1 MSPFED
7 QYGTSK
13 AAGHPDPRG
22 VPSSAAESSLS
33 SATSFE
39 GGERV
44 RWEYHNVSLARVP
57 GYGFGIAV
65 SGGRDNPHFV
75 NGEPS
80 IAISDVLRA
89 GPAEGKLQINDRVI
103 SANGLPLENVDYAT
117 AVQVL
122 RECGNSVNLVI
133 RRRVVLPSSGLEP
146 QTLRVTL
153 TKAKK
158 KDDYGIVLGCRIY
171 VKEVSNKSVAEKDGG
186 VQEGDVVLKIN
197 GSPAEGLTLKEA
209 RKLLEG
215 SKERLQLV
223 LRREGRSSGTQPGTD
238 QTARW
243 SSGHQFDANHKDAS
257 PNFVDVTGA
266 RPHWSNQNLYVQ
278 PPTRGDYRPPPPP
291 ERADEKNNLSRG
303 QAGRNRGPLLDISLS
318 QLDQPVGQPPSR
330 DADGTPPRPPP
341 PRVNEYG
348 SRRDKFDEDPL
359 ARRGKAP
366 ACDPRYVSF
375 QKEGGS
381 VGIRLTGGNRVGI
394 FVTAVQPGS
403 PASLQGLQA
412 GDKILKVNN
421 LDTRG
426 MTREEAVLLLLNLQD
441 QVHLVAQYCRDEYD
455 EIVASQKGDS
465 FYIRTHFSYESG
477 GKGELSFHVGEVFRV
492 VDTLHNGTVGSWL
505 VFRLGRNHQEIQK
518 GVIPN
523 RTRAEELSQAQ
534 QSQAKKEASAESSRG
549 SFFKRRSAR
558 RAKALC
564 KDHWEDVLCDGLS
577 KFPAYERVTLK
588 HPGFIR
594 PVVLFGPMADVAR
607 DKLLRDY
614 PDKYASPQLDGHL
627 EELPKSQK
635 ASGIIRLSAIK
646 EIIDKS
652 KHALLD
658 ITPSAVDRLN
668 YAQFYPVVVFMRA
681 ESKHTV
687 KELRSR
693 LARTPHHKSARKLY
707 DRALKLERLWG
718 HIFTST
724 VTLTSADMWYKKL
737 RETIEKQQQLSIWV
751 SESKPEE
758 AISDDFLFP
767 MTSRLSYASSPES
780 DLDLACPSEGRA
792 LGPEDRRLMRA
803 SSDPSVATQEDAF
816 AAPPQQPQPA
826 PPPYSSASPGSS
838 TVLLRAPRP
847 VSPFSHICLSPHM
860 VATGSSIAS
869 RVFLT
874 SPERTPTCCLQTS
887 LRLAT
892 PGLDTARAQKPA
904 QGKAFAH
911 VQRRQQRHRSGATL
925 ETNVVRP
932 ISSGC
937 SVLQTVPVSPAE
949 RLRGEVCSVG
959 TYGWPNPCGIPSA
972 DTYGS
977 KPRLLPEPPPQVDRG
992 SKPPRFS
999 RSAQERLFG
1008 SPGGWCFPAASFAPV
1023 TQPALSRPRKVHD
1036 RQRRLVAT
1044 ANERLFFY
1052 VFFSRDP
1059 TSSSKKKVL
1068 QTDHDEQERWIH
1080 EHPRKATTVTNPPT
1094 PTKRAAQ
1101 NIGLAGTPTWR
1112 SVASTVLGQ
1121 DSMGGGVTRWTKV
1134 GVRLV
1139 RPARSVLGTVYFL
1152 SPRVKANASIK
1163 KGEGGKKEGAA
1174 SAFLFAGGSRPPP
1187 LAPQVSDAPSRKGLT
1202 FPRLTPLGGTH
1213 PAPLCRLS
1221 DGRPVPPPK
1230 PAHYRPRPW
1239 SGGEEPGPPPYS
1251 SREGSNG
1258 YAPRPPPA
1266 PPSQHQPNGGPYLN
1280 LPHPPR
1286 AGVPPAGLLDLSNRE
1301 HRGSAFELYR
1311 KPEPRVAPGHAPY
1324 GPAHVAH
1331 GGLPEY
1337 ANIGCPEEAPAQEC
1351 PPGGEVVATASG
1363 VFGAAGGCLSSPETG
1378 VSIVVPQGAIP
1389 EGVSQE
1395 IFFKVCRDSS
1405 MLPPLDR
1412 DKGETLLSPLVMC
1425 GPHGLKFRL
1434 PVELRLPHCAALNPE
1449 SWSFALKSS
1458 DTPDG
1463 KPAEWQNVS
1472 LDNMEGVMSSHVE
1485 ENYVSVLV
1493 DHF

>member
-1 MSPFED
+1 MMEVERKRRLAAVVLALTIED
-7 QYGTSK
+7 EEDLTGLALVVVV
-13 AAGHPDPRG
+13 AAGEGRPAEKG
-22 VPSSAAESSLS
+22 AATSRYTLPGIGPAGARTARKGPLDSGYEPGFDGNVTRASRSRSECGFAGGFESSRRAFLATVGHWLGS
-33 SATSFE
+33 GVDGVHWLPEATPGRGGSHNAVSPGLERSEDGSRIGARGSRTLGIARGLGIRSHVFVATSIVADEGAPVGLRFTME
-39 GGERV
+39 MQCAIQFSKGGERV

-223 LRREGRSSGTQPGTD
+223 LRREGRSSGTQSGTD

-614 PDKYASPQLDGHL
+614 PDKYASP
-627 EELPKSQK
+627 
-635 ASGIIRLSAIK
+635 
-646 EIIDKS
+646 
-652 KHALLD
+652 
-658 ITPSAVDRLN
+658 
-668 YAQFYPVVVFMRA
+668 
-681 ESKHTV
+681 
-687 KELRSR
+687 
-693 LARTPHHKSARKLY
+693 
-707 DRALKLERLWG
+707 
-718 HIFTST
+718 
-724 VTLTSADMWYKKL
+724 
-737 RETIEKQQQLSIWV
+737 
-751 SESKPEE
+751 
-758 AISDDFLFP
+758 
-767 MTSRLSYASSPES
+767 
-780 DLDLACPSEGRA
+780 
-792 LGPEDRRLMRA
+792 
-803 SSDPSVATQEDAF
+803 
-816 AAPPQQPQPA
+816 
-826 PPPYSSASPGSS
+826 
-838 TVLLRAPRP
+838 
-847 VSPFSHICLSPHM
+847 
-860 VATGSSIAS
+860 
-869 RVFLT
+869 
-874 SPERTPTCCLQTS
+874 
-887 LRLAT
+887 
-892 PGLDTARAQKPA
+892 
-904 QGKAFAH
+904 
-911 VQRRQQRHRSGATL
+911 
-925 ETNVVRP
+925 
-932 ISSGC
+932 
-937 SVLQTVPVSPAE
+937 
-949 RLRGEVCSVG
+949 
-959 TYGWPNPCGIPSA
+959 
-972 DTYGS
+972 
-977 KPRLLPEPPPQVDRG
+977 
-992 SKPPRFS
+992 
-999 RSAQERLFG
+999 
-1008 SPGGWCFPAASFAPV
+1008 
-1023 TQPALSRPRKVHD
+1023 
-1036 RQRRLVAT
+1036 
-1044 ANERLFFY
+1044 
-1052 VFFSRDP
+1052 
-1059 TSSSKKKVL
+1059 
-1068 QTDHDEQERWIH
+1068 
-1080 EHPRKATTVTNPPT
+1080 
-1094 PTKRAAQ
+1094 
-1101 NIGLAGTPTWR
+1101 
-1112 SVASTVLGQ
+1112 
-1121 DSMGGGVTRWTKV
+1121 
-1134 GVRLV
+1134 
-1139 RPARSVLGTVYFL
+1139 
-1152 SPRVKANASIK
+1152 
-1163 KGEGGKKEGAA
+1163 
-1174 SAFLFAGGSRPPP
+1174 
-1187 LAPQVSDAPSRKGLT
+1187 
-1202 FPRLTPLGGTH
+1202 
-1213 PAPLCRLS
+1213 
-1221 DGRPVPPPK
+1221 
-1230 PAHYRPRPW
+1230 
-1239 SGGEEPGPPPYS
+1239 
-1251 SREGSNG
+1251 
-1258 YAPRPPPA
+1258 
-1266 PPSQHQPNGGPYLN
+1266 
-1280 LPHPPR
+1280 
-1286 AGVPPAGLLDLSNRE
+1286 
-1301 HRGSAFELYR
+1301 
-1311 KPEPRVAPGHAPY
+1311 
-1324 GPAHVAH
+1324 
-1331 GGLPEY
+1331 
-1337 ANIGCPEEAPAQEC
+1337 
-1351 PPGGEVVATASG
+1351 
-1363 VFGAAGGCLSSPETG
+1363 
-1378 VSIVVPQGAIP
+1378 
-1389 EGVSQE
+1389 
-1395 IFFKVCRDSS
+1395 
-1405 MLPPLDR
+1405 
-1412 DKGETLLSPLVMC
+1412 
-1425 GPHGLKFRL
+1425 
-1434 PVELRLPHCAALNPE
+1434 
-1449 SWSFALKSS
+1449 
-1458 DTPDG
+1458 
-1463 KPAEWQNVS
+1463 
-1472 LDNMEGVMSSHVE
+1472 
-1485 ENYVSVLV
+1485 
-1493 DHF
+1493 

>member
-1 MSPFED
+1 MGPAGARTARKGPLDSGYEPGFD
-7 QYGTSK
+7 VNLTL
-13 AAGHPDPRG
+13 AARSRSECGSAGGFASSVRALLATLARKRRRRRPAVARGDAGERG
-22 VPSSAAESSLS
+22 VENECAGNITTCPWLGSNL
-33 SATSFE
+33 
-39 GGERV
+39 GCV
-44 RWEYHNVSLARVP
+44 QVP

-223 LRREGRSSGTQPGTD
+223 LRREGRSSGGHPGTD

-278 PPTRGDYRPPPPP
+278 PPTRGRATDMEGFTWRSVVAVFGDYRPPPPP

-318 QLDQPVGQPPSR
+318 QLDQPVGQPPGR

-847 VSPFSHICLSPHM
+847 EQGLHSHQSSQDYGSSKRNTLTSEQRYQVPAYSGHEPPSSGGGGRP
-860 VATGSSIAS
+860 VDQQYYGHLNGHAEGYPSEEQFPPGTGS
-869 RVFLT
+869 
-874 SPERTPTCCLQTS
+874 
-887 LRLAT
+887 RLHGD
-892 PGLDTARAQKPA
+892 PQ
-904 QGKAFAH
+904 
-911 VQRRQQRHRSGATL
+911 
-925 ETNVVRP
+925 
-932 ISSGC
+932 
-937 SVLQTVPVSPAE
+937 
-949 RLRGEVCSVG
+949 
-959 TYGWPNPCGIPSA
+959 

-1008 SPGGWCFPAASFAPV
+1008 SPGRGGGEPPPQGLSPDYINTGSPPKSGSLDRPNGRPMPGYDSSSYSSDSYGRYAGLHQ
-1023 TQPALSRPRKVHD
+1023 QPHP
-1036 RQRRLVAT
+1036 T
-1044 ANERLFFY
+1044 ANPH
-1052 VFFSRDP
+1052 DP
-1059 TSSSKKKVL
+1059 YRFTRSTA
-1068 QTDHDEQERWIH
+1068 Q
-1080 EHPRKATTVTNPPT
+1080 PPH
-1094 PTKRAAQ
+1094 
-1101 NIGLAGTPTWR
+1101 
-1112 SVASTVLGQ
+1112 
-1121 DSMGGGVTRWTKV
+1121 
-1134 GVRLV
+1134 
-1139 RPARSVLGTVYFL
+1139 
-1152 SPRVKANASIK
+1152 
-1163 KGEGGKKEGAA
+1163 GA
-1174 SAFLFAGGSRPPP
+1174 RPPP
-1187 LAPQVSDAPSRKGLT
+1187 GR
-1202 FPRLTPLGGTH
+1202 GG
-1213 PAPLCRLS
+1213 PAPLHSPPRTAPDRQAPQSPPKPPGYQPRLS

>member
-1 MSPFED
+1 M
-7 QYGTSK
+7 
-13 AAGHPDPRG
+13 RG
-22 VPSSAAESSLS
+22 V
-33 SATSFE
+33 
-39 GGERV
+39 
-44 RWEYHNVSLARVP
+44 
-57 GYGFGIAV
+57 
-65 SGGRDNPHFV
+65 
-75 NGEPS
+75 
-80 IAISDVLRA
+80 
-89 GPAEGKLQINDRVI
+89 
-103 SANGLPLENVDYAT
+103 
-117 AVQVL
+117 
-122 RECGNSVNLVI
+122 
-133 RRRVVLPSSGLEP
+133 
-146 QTLRVTL
+146 
-153 TKAKK
+153 
-158 KDDYGIVLGCRIY
+158 
-171 VKEVSNKSVAEKDGG
+171 
-186 VQEGDVVLKIN
+186 
-197 GSPAEGLTLKEA
+197 
-209 RKLLEG
+209 
-215 SKERLQLV
+215 
-223 LRREGRSSGTQPGTD
+223 
-238 QTARW
+238 
-243 SSGHQFDANHKDAS
+243 
-257 PNFVDVTGA
+257 
-266 RPHWSNQNLYVQ
+266 
-278 PPTRGDYRPPPPP
+278 
-291 ERADEKNNLSRG
+291 
-303 QAGRNRGPLLDISLS
+303 
-318 QLDQPVGQPPSR
+318 
-330 DADGTPPRPPP
+330 
-341 PRVNEYG
+341 
-348 SRRDKFDEDPL
+348 
-359 ARRGKAP
+359 
-366 ACDPRYVSF
+366 
-375 QKEGGS
+375 
-381 VGIRLTGGNRVGI
+381 
-394 FVTAVQPGS
+394 
-403 PASLQGLQA
+403 
-412 GDKILKVNN
+412 
-421 LDTRG
+421 
-426 MTREEAVLLLLNLQD
+426 TREEAVLLLLNLQD

-477 GKGELSFHVGEVFRV
+477 GKGELGFHVGEVFRV

-816 AAPPQQPQPA
+816 AAPSQQQQPA

-838 TVLLRAPRP
+838 SVLLRNARP
-847 VSPFSHICLSPHM
+847 EQGLHSHQSSQDY
-860 VATGSSIAS
+860 GSSK
-869 RVFLT
+869 RNTLT
-874 SPERTPTCCLQTS
+874 TEQRYQAPAYSSHEAPSGGQGRQLDQQYYGHLNGHTDGYPPEEQFPPGTGG
-887 LRLAT
+887 RLH
-892 PGLDTARAQKPA
+892 GD
-904 QGKAFAH
+904 
-911 VQRRQQRHRSGATL
+911 QQ
-925 ETNVVRP
+925 
-932 ISSGC
+932 
-937 SVLQTVPVSPAE
+937 
-949 RLRGEVCSVG
+949 
-959 TYGWPNPCGIPSA
+959 

-1008 SPGGWCFPAASFAPV
+1008 SPGRGGGEPPPQALSPDYINTGSPSKSGSLDRPNGRPMPGYDSSSYSSDSYGRYAGLQQQQQQLHPSVNPHDPYRFTRSTVQPPHGARPPPGRGGAPPLHSPSNDGLCASDASRHRRLGAPERASRRACARAPDGGGDRPGRSPTVTGHALRRSTHGTRHTKVRLSRATEVHRFGDLQSPEEFVDRLNSFCLLNAIKPEDRVTHVVPAALEGSARLWFQFTGPFADWALFVAAFRKEFAPI
-1023 TQPALSRPRKVHD
+1023 D
-1036 RQRRLVAT
+1036 
-1044 ANERLFFY
+1044 
-1052 VFFSRDP
+1052 
-1059 TSSSKKKVL
+1059 SKKRLKEEL
-1068 QTDHDEQERWIH
+1068 RRYTQHPEENLKHLEEFAKAADGLTERAWRLL
-1080 EHPRKATTVTNPPT
+1080 EYVPPPLPTTQVA
-1094 PTKRAAQ
+1094 RD
-1101 NIGLAGTPTWR
+1101 LVFR
-1112 SVASTVLGQ
+1112 SQ
-1121 DSMGGGVTRWTKV
+1121 
-1134 GVRLV
+1134 
-1139 RPARSVLGTVYFL
+1139 SVGTVYPAAL
-1152 SPRVKANASIK
+1152 PPVYSAALITP
-1163 KGEGGKKEGAA
+1163 GAPTSHGQPWPLHPVA
-1174 SAFLFAGGSRPPP
+1174 LQPSFYRDQLAATAALRPPLHAPSAFGVHQASTSGGRGRQVQCHCCSGRGY
-1187 LAPQVSDAPSRKGLT
+1187 LARQCPT
-1202 FPRLTPLGGTH
+1202 
-1213 PAPLCRLS
+1213 
-1221 DGRPVPPPK
+1221 GRPQSP
-1230 PAHYRPRPW
+1230 
-1239 SGGEEPGPPPYS
+1239 PGPPPYS
-1251 SREGSNG
+1251 SRDGGAGGNNG
-1258 YAPRPPPA
+1258 YAPRPPPL
-1266 PPSQHQPNGGPYLN
+1266 PPLHQQPNGGPYLN

-1286 AGVPPAGLLDLSNRE
+1286 GGGGGVPPTGLLDLSNRE

-1311 KPEPRVAPGHAPY
+1311 KPEPRVPSHAPY
-1324 GPAHVAH
+1324 GTNPH
-1331 GGLPEY
+1331 GSLGLPD
-1337 ANIGCPEEAPAQEC
+1337 IGYPETLGGQDC

-1363 VFGAAGGCLSSPETG
+1363 VFGAPGGILSSPETG
-1378 VSIVVPQGAIP
+1378 VSIVIPAGAIP

-1425 GPHGLKFRL
+1425 GPHGLRFRL